1 MRFKSL
7 ISLVAI
13 ACLLMVSISPLTAR
27 NTPFPENTRDTQAHP
42 WQDDNQYVSPNQV
55 ARISIPVGPIII
67 SIDVPLNWLGSL
79 NNKATKQTNTTK
91 KTARTS
97 KPMSFDKKGD
107 IR

>member
-7 ISLVAI
+7 TSLVAI

-27 NTPFPENTRDTQAHP
+27 NTPFPENTRDNQAHP
-42 WQDDNQYVSPNQV
+42 WQDDNQYVSPDDIEL
-55 ARISIPVGPIII
+55 ISVPVGPIVITI
-67 SIDVPLNWLGSL
+67 EVPSNWLKAL
-79 NNKATKQTNTTK
+79 DTKATKEVNKTK
-91 KTARTS
+91 RTARTS